1 MSSPQST
8 SEAKTPSPLERL
20 ERRGRYKVLVAK
32 LGIDGHDRGAKV
44 IARAL
49 KDAGFEV
56 VYTGI
61 RQTPEQVVAAAIQ
74 EDVDVIGVSILSGAH
89 MHHMKKLMEKL
100 KEAGADDI
108 PVVLGGTIPIPD
120 IEPLLKIGVR
130 KVFLPGTSLKEIVE
144 EIEKLAEEK
153 KRKEKELGLA

>member
-8 SEAKTPSPLERL
+8 
-20 ERRGRYKVLVAK
+20 RRIKVLVAK

-61 RQTPEQVVAAAIQ
+61 RQSPEQVALAAIQ

-100 KEAGADDI
+100 KEYGAEDI

-120 IEPLLKIGVR
+120 IEPLKKIGIR
-130 KVFLPGTSLKEIVE
+130 EVFLPGTSLRHI
-144 EIEKLAEEK
+144 IEVVRRLAEEK
-153 KRKEKELGLA
+153 RAREAEALL

>member
-1 MSSPQST
+1 MSSPPST
-8 SEAKTPSPLERL
+8 R
-20 ERRGRYKVLVAK
+20 RYKVLVAK

-61 RQTPEQVVAAAIQ
+61 RQTPEQVVMAAIQ

-89 MHHMKKLMEKL
+89 MHHMRKLMEKL
-100 KEAGADDI
+100 REAGADDI
-108 PVVLGGTIPIPD
+108 PVVLGGTIPLPD
-120 IEPLLKIGVR
+120 IEPLKRLGVR
-130 KVFLPGTSLKEIVE
+130 EVFLPGTSLREIVE
-144 EIEKLAEEK
+144 TVRRLAEEK
-153 KRKEKELGLA
+153 RRREEVLA

>member
-1 MSSPQST
+1 MYMSSPQST
-8 SEAKTPSPLERL
+8 KTTLESL
-20 ERRGRYKVLVAK
+20 LAPTERPYKVLVAK

-61 RQTPEQVVAAAIQ
+61 RQTPRQVAIAAVQ

-89 MHHMKKLMEKL
+89 MHHVKKLIEELRKL
-100 KEAGADDI
+100 DADDI
-108 PVVLGGTIPIPD
+108 PVVVGGTIPVPD
-120 IEPLLKIGVR
+120 VEPLKKMGVR
-130 KVFLPGTSLKEIVE
+130 EVFLPGTSLRKI
-144 EIEKLAEEK
+144 IEVVRELAREK
-153 KRKEKELGLA
+153 RLREKY

>member
-1 MSSPQST
+1 M
-8 SEAKTPSPLERL
+8 EGGR
-20 ERRGRYKVLVAK
+20 RYKVLVAK

-61 RQTPEQVVAAAIQ
+61 RQTPEQVVYSAIQ

-89 MHHMKKLMEKL
+89 MHHMKRLMEKL
-100 KEAGADDI
+100 REAGADDI

-120 IEPLLKIGVR
+120 IEPLKKMGVR
-130 KVFLPGTSLKEIVE
+130 EVFLPGTSLKKIVE
-144 EIEKLAEEK
+144 TIRKLAEEK
-153 KRKEKELGLA
+153 RAREELF

>member
-1 MSSPQST
+1 MESMSSHQST
-8 SEAKTPSPLERL
+8 
-20 ERRGRYKVLVAK
+20 RRIKVLVAK

-61 RQTPEQVVAAAIQ
+61 RQTPEQVALAAIQ

-89 MHHMKKLMEKL
+89 MHHMKKLMDRLREY
-100 KEAGADDI
+100 GADDI
-108 PVVLGGTIPIPD
+108 PVVLGGTIPLPD
-120 IEPLLKIGVR
+120 IEPIKKLGVR
-130 KVFLPGTSLKEIVE
+130 EVFLPGTSLRHIVDMVRR
-144 EIEKLAEEK
+144 LA
-153 KRKEKELGLA
+153 KEKRAREAESLL

>member
-1 MSSPQST
+1 
-8 SEAKTPSPLERL
+8 
-20 ERRGRYKVLVAK
+20 VLVAK

-89 MHHMKKLMEKL
+89 MHHMKRLMEKL
-100 KEAGADDI
+100 REAGADDI
-108 PVVLGGTIPIPD
+108 PVVLGGTIPLPD
-120 IEPLLKIGVR
+120 VEPLLKMGVR
-130 KVFLPGTSLKEIVE
+130 RVFLPGTSLREIIEAVE
-144 EIEKLAEEK
+144 QLAEEK
-153 KRKEKELGLA
+153 KRRERELGLA

>member
-8 SEAKTPSPLERL
+8 SNVEALLAPRKRP
-20 ERRGRYKVLVAK
+20 YKVLVAK

-44 IARAL
+44 VARAL

-61 RQTPEQVVAAAIQ
+61 RQTPRQVALAAVQ

-89 MHHMKKLMEKL
+89 MHHVKKLMEELKKL
-100 KEAGADDI
+100 NADDI
-108 PVVLGGTIPIPD
+108 PVVVGGTIPIPD
-120 IEPLLKIGVR
+120 IDPLIKIGV
-130 KVFLPGTSLKEIVE
+130 KYVFLPGTSLKEI
-144 EIEKLAEEK
+144 IEKTKELAEEK
-153 KRKEKELGLA
+153 RKREEY

>member
-8 SEAKTPSPLERL
+8 RAVDALLAPTKRPI
-20 ERRGRYKVLVAK
+20 KVLVAK
-32 LGIDGHDRGAKV
+32 IGIDGHDRGAKV

-61 RQTPEQVVAAAIQ
+61 RQTPRQVAVAAVQ

-89 MHHMKKLMEKL
+89 MHHVKKLMEELKKL
-100 KEAGADDI
+100 NADDI
-108 PVVLGGTIPIPD
+108 PVVVGGTIPIPD
-120 IEPLLKIGVR
+120 IEPLKKLGV
-130 KVFLPGTSLKEIVE
+130 KEVFLPGTSLRDIVRVVRT
-144 EIEKLAEEK
+144 LAEEK
-153 KRKEKELGLA
+153 RRREES